1 MMKAMILTAALAAT
15 AAHAGEVHETCSSL
29 SEQAETVATMRYSG
43 NYTMRE
49 LMGALDTDLGRAFV
63 RDAYDLPD
71 YATDDM
77 QQRAARQYGDDL
89 YAQCYDHYSED

>member
-1 MMKAMILTAALAAT
+1 MNKAIILSAALVAT
-15 AAHAGEVHETCSSL
+15 TAHAGEVHETCSSL

-49 LMGALDTDLGRAFV
+49 LMGALDTDLGRALV
-63 RDAYDLPD
+63 RDAYNLPD

-77 QQRAARQYGDDL
+77 QQRTARQDGDDV

>member
-1 MMKAMILTAALAAT
+1 MSAAALID
-15 AAHAGEVHETCSSL
+15 L
-29 SEQAETVATMRYSG
+29 S
-43 NYTMRE
+43 RE
-49 LMGALDTDLGRAFV
+49 RAYLRDLGRAFV

-77 QQRAARQYGDDL
+77 QQRAARQYGDDV